1 MADSLSTGQGIRG
14 RSQNYSFG
22 GSGNS
27 PRSNFDDNV
36 PAGVD
41 PEGAWRFGNSDRF
54 RRHGTTAA
62 ERAGAVPGYT
72 PGYGRSAAGNT
83 SGGLTPRA
91 QWDSNFQQRLT
102 PAAQAD
108 HVGWLWPASSGG
120 ATSPENPG
128 LGEPRPQQ
136 PATNPLLPPAA
147 TPAMPALP
155 VLPPSP
161 GLGAPVIQ
169 QTDGSQSSVRAVTGL
184 PSGQTAS
191 ASFVPGQNNPQNL
204 AKRTRPPVDP
214 LAV

>member
-1 MADSLSTGQGIRG
+1 MRG

-22 GSGNS
+22 GGSS
-27 PRSNFDDNV
+27 APRSNYDDNV

-41 PEGAWRFGNSDRF
+41 PEGQWRFSNSDRG
-54 RRHGTTAA
+54 RRHGTTSA

-72 PGYGRSAAGNT
+72 PGYGRGSAQNSNGN
-83 SGGLTPRA
+83 GLTPRA
-91 QWDSNFQQRLT
+91 QWDAKFQQRLT

-136 PATNPLLPPAA
+136 PTTNPLLPPSANPAA
-147 TPAMPALP
+147 PTLP

-161 GLGAPVIQ
+161 GLGTLPPIQ
-169 QTDGSQSSVRAVTGL
+169 QADGSQSTVRSVTGL
-184 PSGQTAS
+184 PPGQTAS
-191 ASFVPGQNNPQNL
+191 ASFVPGQNNPQSL
-204 AKRTRPPVDP
+204 AKRARPPVDP